1 MKEEEL
7 LGAQQ
12 MHEVVCVFQSATR
25 HLFDPDALLKVQI
38 SSEKIFL
45 FSTFGV
51 GKRILD
57 CAEVG
62 MFLMTGCI

>member
-38 SSEKIFL
+38 ILEK
-45 FSTFGV
+45 TFGV
-51 GKRILD
+51 GKRNLD
-57 CAEVG
+57 CAEVC